1 MKKETKTLEPWQL
14 EDAARLK
21 ELFAAR
27 EPKVSQA
34 EFGAQHG
41 LGSQG
46 MVWQYLSGHR
56 PLNIKA
62 ATAFARGLSV
72 TVQAFSP
79 TLASQIDYVSQSA
92 ASAPQ
97 HDVRELAGEYQE
109 VVLADPHN
117 PAFYQIPKVQLRLS
131 AGVTGFQTV
140 PEIYD
145 GSKLSVS
152 KNWVDRNGFT
162 PSKLIALSVKGES
175 MEPNLYA
182 GDLVIVNTG
191 DTKIVDGSVYAVNYE
206 GEAVVKR
213 FMRDSGEWWLSSD
226 NPDQQKYRRKRCRD
240 GECLV
245 VGKVVKRETER
256 I

>member
-1 MKKETKTLEPWQL
+1 MKKETKSLEPWQL

-27 EPKVSQA
+27 EPKISQA
-34 EFGAQHG
+34 EFGATYS
-41 LGSQG
+41 LGSQA

-56 PLNIKA
+56 ALNLKA
-62 ATAFARGLSV
+62 ALNFARGLQVPVRSI
-72 TVQAFSP
+72 SP
-79 TLASQIDYVSQSA
+79 TMDSQLVQSLEA
-92 ASAPQ
+92 LDEPQ
-97 HDVRELAGEYQE
+97 YE
-109 VVLADPHN
+109 VVHNAAEGYREVIVADSNSPE
-117 PAFYQIPKVQLRLS
+117 FYQIPKVQLRLS
-131 AGVTGFQTV
+131 AGMTGFQTV

-145 GSKLSVS
+145 GSKVSVS

-162 PSKLIALSVKGES
+162 PGKLLALTVKGES

-182 GDLVIVNTG
+182 DDVVIVNTG

-213 FMRDSGEWWLSSD
+213 MERDSGEWWLSSD

-240 GECLV
+240 GECIV